1 MSSPKTLKLIMSAL
15 MAAMTC
21 IATMVISVPTPT
33 NGYIHLGDG
42 LVLLSGIILGPI
54 YGGMAAGIGSM
65 FSDILL
71 GYAYYALPT
80 FILKAIAAIAGGYI
94 YQQFTK
100 IKLSKSYLF
109 PLIGA
114 GITGGIIVTCGYF
127 LVEATVFGYG
137 IAAASS
143 IPGNLLQNL
152 FGIVVSALLMPT
164 LSHVPAIRSLMTHSA

>member
-1 MSSPKTLKLIMSAL
+1 MTSQKTLKLIMASL

-42 LVLLSGIILGPI
+42 LVLLCGIILGPV

-65 FSDILL
+65 LSDILL
-71 GYAYYALPT
+71 GYTYYALPT
-80 FILKAIAAIAGGYI
+80 FIIKALAAIAGG
-94 YQQFTK
+94 FTY
-100 IKLSKSYLF
+100 LLASKTALGKKYLF
-109 PLIGA
+109 PLICA
-114 GITGGIIVTCGYF
+114 GITGGIVVTCGYF

-152 FGIVVSALLMPT
+152 FGIIVSAFLMPA
-164 LSHVPAIRSLMTHSA
+164 LSHVPVVRSLMAKKA